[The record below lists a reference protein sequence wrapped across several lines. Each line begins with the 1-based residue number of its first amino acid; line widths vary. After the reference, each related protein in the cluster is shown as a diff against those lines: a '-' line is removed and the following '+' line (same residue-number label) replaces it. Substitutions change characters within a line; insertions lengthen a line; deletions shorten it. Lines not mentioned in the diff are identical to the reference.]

1 MPTYVVLYRFTD
13 QGRQKIKA
21 TVARAERIRQE
32 NEARG
37 FRVIG
42 SWWTQGQYDLVTAIE
57 APSEEAMLQGLFNIA
72 EVGNVTSETLRAYTQ
87 TEMRRA
93 LRGAARRPARR
104 RRAAPRR
111 AAAARAP
118 ARRAV
123 ARKAPARRPPAA
135 RRAPARRAPAR
146 RAPARRRGAR
156 R

>member
-21 TVARAERIRQE
+21 TVARAERIRRE

-37 FRVIG
+37 FRVVG
-42 SWWTQGQYDLVTAIE
+42 SWWTQGQYDLVSVVE

-87 TEMRRA
+87 AEMRRA
-93 LRGAARRPARR
+93 LRGAARKPARR

-111 AAAARAP
+111 AAARRAP
-118 ARRAV
+118 ARRA
-123 ARKAPARRPPAA
+123 ATRGAPARRAAPRRAAA
-135 RRAPARRAPAR
+135 RRAPARRRRAAR
-146 RAPARRRGAR
+146 R
-156 R
+156 

>member
-21 TVARAERIRQE
+21 TVARAERIRRE

-37 FRVIG
+37 FKVVG
-42 SWWTQGQYDLVTAIE
+42 SWWTQGQYDLVSVVE
-57 APSEEAMLQGLFNIA
+57 APSEDAMLQGLFNIA

-93 LRGAARRPARR
+93 LRGAGRAPARR

-111 AAAARAP
+111 RAAVRKAPARRAATRRAP
-118 ARRAV
+118 ARRA
-123 ARKAPARRPPAA
+123 AP
-135 RRAPARRAPAR
+135 RRAPAR
-146 RAPARRRGAR
+146 RAPARRRRAPR

>member
-21 TVARAERIRQE
+21 TVARAERIRRE

-37 FRVIG
+37 FHVVG
-42 SWWTQGQYDLVTAIE
+42 SWWTQGQYDLISVVE
-57 APSEEAMLQGLFNIA
+57 APSEDAMLQGLFNIA

-93 LRGAARRPARR
+93 LRGATRAPARK

-111 AAAARAP
+111 TAARRAP
-118 ARRAV
+118 ARR
-123 ARKAPARRPPAA
+123 PAA
-135 RRAPARRAPAR
+135 RRAPARRPAAR
-146 RAPARRRGAR
+146 RAPARRRRAR